1 MIQSVY
7 TMIYYVKG
15 AFVLKS
21 ATQVVVDCA
30 GVGYDVQ
37 ISLNTYAD
45 VEPLSECL
53 LYTYHLVRE
62 DAQMLFGFSTQR
74 EKALFELLIS
84 VSGVGANT
92 ARVILSS
99 LSPTEVE
106 QAIMSE
112 DIPTLQGVKGI
123 GAKTAQRIVIDLKDK
138 VVKTAAG
145 LDASGPVAK
154 SGARAEAHSALTTF
168 CISAKQAETVLNK
181 LLKQNPGAPTE
192 ELVRQAVQML

>member
-1 MIQSVY
+1 
-7 TMIYYVKG
+7 MIYYVKG
-15 AFVLKS
+15 EFVLKS

-45 VEPLSECL
+45 VEPLSNGL

-62 DAQMLFGFSTQR
+62 DAQQLFGFSTQR
-74 EKALFELLIS
+74 EKSLFELLIS

-99 LSPTEVE
+99 LAPHEVE

-112 DIPTLQGVKGI
+112 DAHTLQGVKGI
-123 GAKTAQRIVIDLKDK
+123 GAKTAQRIVIDLRDK
-138 VVKTAAG
+138 VAKTAVAG
-145 LDASGPVAK
+145 EGAVAASG
-154 SGARAEAHSALTTF
+154 GTRAEAHAALTTLG
-168 CISAKQAETVLNK
+168 ITAKQTENILNK
-181 LLKQNPGAPTE
+181 LLKSNPNATTE
-192 ELVRQAVQML
+192 ELVRRALQML

>member
-1 MIQSVY
+1 
-7 TMIYYVKG
+7 MIYYVKG
-15 AFVLKS
+15 AFVLKT
-21 ATQVVVDCA
+21 ATQLVVDCA

-45 VEPLSECL
+45 VEPLSEGL

-106 QAIMSE
+106 QAILSE
-112 DIPTLQGVKGI
+112 DVPTLQGVKGI

-138 VVKTAAG
+138 VVKTSAG
-145 LDASGPVAK
+145 LDAGGPVAR
-154 SGARAEAHSALTTF
+154 SGARAEAHAALTTLG
-168 CISAKQAETVLNK
+168 ISAKQAETVLNK

-192 ELVRQAVQML
+192 ELVRQALQML

>member
-1 MIQSVY
+1 
-7 TMIYYVKG
+7 MIYYVKG
-15 AFVLKS
+15 EFVLKS

-45 VEPLSECL
+45 VEPLSNGL

-62 DAQMLFGFSTQR
+62 DAQQLFGFSTQR

-99 LSPTEVE
+99 LAPHEVE
-106 QAIMSE
+106 QAIISE
-112 DIPTLQGVKGI
+112 DAHTLQGVKGI
-123 GAKTAQRIVIDLKDK
+123 GAKTAQRIVIDLRDK
-138 VVKTAAG
+138 VAKTAVAG
-145 LDASGPVAK
+145 EGAVAASG
-154 SGARAEAHSALTTF
+154 GTRAEAHAALTTLG
-168 CISAKQAETVLNK
+168 ITAKQTENILNK
-181 LLKQNPGAPTE
+181 LLKSNPNATTE
-192 ELVRQAVQML
+192 ELVRQALQML

>member
-1 MIQSVY
+1 
-7 TMIYYVKG
+7 MIYYVKG
-15 AFVLKS
+15 EFVLKS

-45 VEPLSECL
+45 VEPLSNGL

-62 DAQMLFGFSTQR
+62 DAQQLFGFSTQR

-99 LSPTEVE
+99 LAPHEVE

-112 DIPTLQGVKGI
+112 DAHTLQGVKGI
-123 GAKTAQRIVIDLKDK
+123 GAKTAQRIVIDLRDK
-138 VVKTAAG
+138 VAKTAVAG
-145 LDASGPVAK
+145 EGAVAAQG
-154 SGARAEAHSALTTF
+154 GARAEANAALTTLG
-168 CISAKQAETVLNK
+168 ISAKQTENILNK
-181 LLKQNPGAPTE
+181 LLKTNPNATTE
-192 ELVRQAVQML
+192 ELVRQALQML

>member
-1 MIQSVY
+1 
-7 TMIYYVKG
+7 MIYYVKG
-15 AFVLKS
+15 EFVIKS

-45 VEPLSECL
+45 IEPLSNGL

-62 DAQMLFGFSTQR
+62 DAQQLYGFSTQR
-74 EKALFELLIS
+74 EKALFELLIG

-99 LSPTEVE
+99 LAPHEVE

-112 DIPTLQGVKGI
+112 DAHTLQGVKGI
-123 GAKTAQRIVIDLKDK
+123 GAKTAQRIVIDLRDK
-138 VVKTAAG
+138 VAKKAVDVEGVVA
-145 LDASGPVAK
+145 ASG
-154 SGARAEAHSALTTF
+154 GARAEAHSALTTLG
-168 CISAKQAETVLNK
+168 ITAKQAENILNK
-181 LLKQNPGAPTE
+181 LLKSNPNATTE
-192 ELVRQAVQML
+192 VLVRQALQML

>member
-1 MIQSVY
+1 
-7 TMIYYVKG
+7 MIYYVKG
-15 AFVLKS
+15 EFVLKS

-45 VEPLSECL
+45 IEPLSNGL

-62 DAQMLFGFSTQR
+62 DAQQLFGFSTQR

-99 LSPTEVE
+99 LAPHEVE

-112 DIPTLQGVKGI
+112 DAPTLQGVKGI
-123 GAKTAQRIVIDLKDK
+123 GAKTAQRIVIDLRDK
-138 VVKTAAG
+138 VAKTAVAG
-145 LDASGPVAK
+145 EGAIAASGGV
-154 SGARAEAHSALTTF
+154 RAEAHAALTTLGM
-168 CISAKQAETVLNK
+168 SAKQTESILNK
-181 LLKQNPGAPTE
+181 LLKSNPNATTE
-192 ELVRQAVQML
+192 ELVRQALQML

>member
-1 MIQSVY
+1 
-7 TMIYYVKG
+7 MIYYVKG
-15 AFVLKS
+15 EFVLKS

-45 VEPLSECL
+45 VEPLSNGL

-62 DAQMLFGFSTQR
+62 DAQQLFGFSTQR

-99 LSPTEVE
+99 LAPHEVE

-112 DIPTLQGVKGI
+112 DAHTLQGVKGI
-123 GAKTAQRIVIDLKDK
+123 GAKTAQRIVIDLRDK
-138 VVKTAAG
+138 VAKTAVAG
-145 LDASGPVAK
+145 EGAVAASG
-154 SGARAEAHSALTTF
+154 GARAEAYAALTTLG
-168 CISAKQAETVLNK
+168 ITAKQTENILNK
-181 LLKQNPGAPTE
+181 LLKSNPIATTE
-192 ELVRQAVQML
+192 ELVRQALQML

>member
-1 MIQSVY
+1 
-7 TMIYYVKG
+7 MIYYVKG
-15 AFVLKS
+15 EFVLKS

-45 VEPLSECL
+45 VEPLSNGL

-62 DAQMLFGFSTQR
+62 DAQQLFGFSTQR
-74 EKALFELLIS
+74 EKSLFELLIS

-99 LSPTEVE
+99 LAPHEVE

-112 DIPTLQGVKGI
+112 DAHTLQGVKGI
-123 GAKTAQRIVIDLKDK
+123 GAKTAQRIVIDLRDK
-138 VVKTAAG
+138 VAKTAVAG
-145 LDASGPVAK
+145 EGAVAASG
-154 SGARAEAHSALTTF
+154 GARAEAYAALTTLG
-168 CISAKQAETVLNK
+168 ITAKQTENILNK
-181 LLKQNPGAPTE
+181 LLKSNPNATTE
-192 ELVRQAVQML
+192 ELVRQALQML

>member
-1 MIQSVY
+1 
-7 TMIYYVKG
+7 MIYYVKG
-15 AFVLKS
+15 AYVLKS
-21 ATQVVVDCA
+21 TTQVVVDCA

-45 VEPLSECL
+45 VEPISEGL

-154 SGARAEAHSALTTF
+154 SGARAEAHSALTTLG
-168 CISAKQAETVLNK
+168 ISAKQAETVLNK

-192 ELVRQAVQML
+192 ELVRQALQML

>member
-1 MIQSVY
+1 
-7 TMIYYVKG
+7 MIYYVKG
-15 AFVLKS
+15 AFVLKT

-45 VEPLSECL
+45 VEPLSEGL

-112 DIPTLQGVKGI
+112 DVPTLQGVKGI

-145 LDASGPVAK
+145 LDASGPVAR
-154 SGARAEAHSALTTF
+154 SGARAEAHAALTTLG
-168 CISAKQAETVLNK
+168 ISAKQAETVLNK

-192 ELVRQAVQML
+192 ELVRQALQML

>member
-1 MIQSVY
+1 
-7 TMIYYVKG
+7 MIYYVKG
-15 AFVLKS
+15 EFVIKS

-45 VEPLSECL
+45 IDPLSNGL

-62 DAQMLFGFSTQR
+62 DAQQLYGFSTQR

-99 LSPTEVE
+99 LAPHEVE

-112 DIPTLQGVKGI
+112 DAHTLQGVKGI
-123 GAKTAQRIVIDLKDK
+123 GAKTAQRIVIDLRDK
-138 VVKTAAG
+138 VAKTAVAVEG
-145 LDASGPVAK
+145 VVAASG
-154 SGARAEAHSALTTF
+154 GARAEAHSALTTLG
-168 CISAKQAETVLNK
+168 ITAKQAENILNK
-181 LLKQNPGAPTE
+181 LLKSNPNATTE
-192 ELVRQAVQML
+192 ELVRQALQML

>member
-1 MIQSVY
+1 M
-7 TMIYYVKG
+7 
-15 AFVLKS
+15 KS

-45 VEPLSECL
+45 VEPLSEGL

-62 DAQMLFGFSTQR
+62 DAQMLFGFSTPR

-92 ARVILSS
+92 ARMILSS

-106 QAIMSE
+106 QAILSE
-112 DIPTLQGVKGI
+112 DVPTLQGVKGI

-138 VVKTAAG
+138 VVKASVG
-145 LDASGPVAK
+145 LDSSGAHAR
-154 SGARAEAHSALTTF
+154 SGARAEAHAALTTLG
-168 CISAKQAETVLNK
+168 ISAKQAETVLNK
-181 LLKQNPGAPTE
+181 LLKQNPGVPTE
-192 ELVRQAVQML
+192 ELVRQALQML

>member
-1 MIQSVY
+1 
-7 TMIYYVKG
+7 MIYYVKG
-15 AFVLKS
+15 EFVLKS

-45 VEPLSECL
+45 VEPLSNGL
-53 LYTYHLVRE
+53 LYTYHLIRE
-62 DAQMLFGFSTQR
+62 DAQQLFGFSTQR

-99 LSPTEVE
+99 LAPHEVE

-112 DIPTLQGVKGI
+112 DAHTLQGVKGI
-123 GAKTAQRIVIDLKDK
+123 GAKTAQRIVIDLRDK
-138 VVKTAAG
+138 VAKTAVAG
-145 LDASGPVAK
+145 EGAVAASG
-154 SGARAEAHSALTTF
+154 GARAEAYAALTTLG
-168 CISAKQAETVLNK
+168 ITAKQTENILNK
-181 LLKQNPGAPTE
+181 LLKTNPNATTE
-192 ELVRQAVQML
+192 ELVRQALQML

>member
-1 MIQSVY
+1 
-7 TMIYYVKG
+7 MIYYVKG
-15 AFVLKS
+15 EFVIKS

-45 VEPLSECL
+45 IEPLSNGL

-62 DAQMLFGFSTQR
+62 DAQQLYGFSTQR

-99 LSPTEVE
+99 LAPHEVE

-112 DIPTLQGVKGI
+112 DAHTLQGVKGI
-123 GAKTAQRIVIDLKDK
+123 GAKTAQRIVIDLRDK
-138 VVKTAAG
+138 VAKKAVDVEGVVA
-145 LDASGPVAK
+145 ASG
-154 SGARAEAHSALTTF
+154 GARAEAHSALTTLG
-168 CISAKQAETVLNK
+168 ITAKQAENILNK
-181 LLKQNPGAPTE
+181 LLKSNPNATTE
-192 ELVRQAVQML
+192 ELVRQALQML

>member
-1 MIQSVY
+1 
-7 TMIYYVKG
+7 MIYYVKG
-15 AFVLKS
+15 EFVLKS

-45 VEPLSECL
+45 VEPLSNGL

-62 DAQMLFGFSTQR
+62 DAQQLFGFSTQR

-99 LSPTEVE
+99 LAPHEVE

-112 DIPTLQGVKGI
+112 DAHTLQGVKGI
-123 GAKTAQRIVIDLKDK
+123 GAKTAQRIVIDLRDK
-138 VVKTAAG
+138 VAKTAVAG
-145 LDASGPVAK
+145 EGAVATSG
-154 SGARAEAHSALTTF
+154 GARAEAHAALTTLG
-168 CISAKQAETVLNK
+168 ITAKQTENILNK
-181 LLKQNPGAPTE
+181 LLKSNPNATTE
-192 ELVRQAVQML
+192 ELVRQALQML

>member
-1 MIQSVY
+1 M
-7 TMIYYVKG
+7 
-15 AFVLKS
+15 KS
-21 ATQVVVDCA
+21 ATQVVVDCG

-45 VEPLSECL
+45 IEPTTSGL

-99 LSPTEVE
+99 LAPNEVE
-106 QAIMSE
+106 SAILSE
-112 DIPTLQGVKGI
+112 DAVTLQGVKGI

-138 VVKTAAG
+138 VAKTQIEGATQISS
-145 LDASGPVAK
+145 SG
-154 SGARAEAHSALTTF
+154 SARVEAHAALTTLG
-168 CISAKQAETVLNK
+168 ITAKQSEAALNK
-181 LLKQNPGAPTE
+181 LLKQYPNAPTE
-192 ELVRQAVQML
+192 ELVRKALQLL

>member
-1 MIQSVY
+1 
-7 TMIYYVKG
+7 MIYYVKG
-15 AFVLKS
+15 EFAIKT
-21 ATQVVVDCA
+21 ATQVVVDCG

-45 VEPLSECL
+45 IEPKSSGL
-53 LYTYHLVRE
+53 LFTYHLVRE

-99 LSPTEVE
+99 LAPNEIES
-106 QAIMSE
+106 AIMSE
-112 DIPTLQGVKGI
+112 DAATLQGVKGI

-138 VVKTAAG
+138 VAKTQIEGAAVVS
-145 LDASGPVAK
+145 SG
-154 SGARAEAHSALTTF
+154 SSSRAEAHAALTTLG
-168 CISAKQAETVLNK
+168 ITAKQSEAILNK
-181 LLKQNPGAPTE
+181 LLKQNPNAPTE
-192 ELVRQAVQML
+192 ELVRNALQLL

>member
-1 MIQSVY
+1 
-7 TMIYYVKG
+7 MIYYVKG
-15 AFVLKS
+15 EFVLKS

-45 VEPLSECL
+45 IEPLSNGL

-62 DAQMLFGFSTQR
+62 DAQQLFGFSTQR

-99 LSPTEVE
+99 LAPHEVE

-112 DIPTLQGVKGI
+112 DAPTLQGVKGI
-123 GAKTAQRIVIDLKDK
+123 GAKTAQRIVIDLRDK
-138 VVKTAAG
+138 VAKTAIAG
-145 LDASGPVAK
+145 EGAIAASGGV
-154 SGARAEAHSALTTF
+154 RAEAHAALTTLG
-168 CISAKQAETVLNK
+168 ISAKQTESILNK
-181 LLKQNPGAPTE
+181 LLKSNPNATTE
-192 ELVRQAVQML
+192 ELVRQALQML

>member
-1 MIQSVY
+1 
-7 TMIYYVKG
+7 MIYYVKG
-15 AFVLKS
+15 AFVLKT

-45 VEPLSECL
+45 VETLTEGL

-74 EKALFELLIS
+74 EQALFELLIS

-99 LSPTEVE
+99 SSPTEVE

-154 SGARAEAHSALTTF
+154 SGARAEAHAALTTLG
-168 CISAKQAETVLNK
+168 ISAKQAETVLNK

-192 ELVRQAVQML
+192 ELVRQALQML

>member
-1 MIQSVY
+1 
-7 TMIYYVKG
+7 MIYYVKG
-15 AFVLKS
+15 EFVIKS

-45 VEPLSECL
+45 IEPLSNGL

-62 DAQMLFGFSTQR
+62 DAQQLYGFSTQR

-99 LSPTEVE
+99 LAPHEVE

-112 DIPTLQGVKGI
+112 DAHTLQGVKGI
-123 GAKTAQRIVIDLKDK
+123 GAKTAQRIVIDLRDK
-138 VVKTAAG
+138 VAKTAVAVEG
-145 LDASGPVAK
+145 AVTAS
-154 SGARAEAHSALTTF
+154 SGSRAEAHSALTTLG
-168 CISAKQAETVLNK
+168 ITAKQTENILNK
-181 LLKQNPGAPTE
+181 LLKSNPNATTE
-192 ELVRQAVQML
+192 ELVRQALQML